1 MREKQWGLKPW
12 GPRLVKQ
19 ALGRY
24 AKYRIETILYCGL
37 ERADEICNSWGR
49 KTFVTVAL
57 GDMQIEA
64 SKVMNVTT
72 HRSEAQM
79 RRDYMMRR
87 GNREARGST
96 ERIPV
101 LHHLN
106 ATTLRLLNA
115 KCMMLY

>member
-1 MREKQWGLKPW
+1 MPNTESKLFCT
-12 GPRLVKQ
+12 VV
-19 ALGRY
+19 A
-24 AKYRIETILYCGL
+24 
-37 ERADEICNSWGR
+37 RADEICNSWGR